1 MQHVTAEE
9 LRTALTLAARR
20 PHAQRTLAHLVRAWS
35 APAISES
42 VRAWTEQPTGTGAAD
57 STRALAVLLAR
68 EAANSPAL
76 AGELRRWHADVLAME
91 AADNARHQVAN
102 SIGTSAS
109 IVGPVVQARDIT
121 GGVHFHPVL
130 DPSAARAP
138 AVPRQVPPVPGHFI
152 NRHAERAELDRL
164 AHASPDGATIAVIS
178 GPAGIGKTALARRWL
193 LGRVASFPDGQLYAD
208 LRGHSADGPARPG
221 ELLTELLRSFGHE
234 RIPAELNEQAALWRS
249 VTADARIALLLDNAL
264 SAAQVRPLLP
274 GSMVA
279 LTVVTSRNR
288 LTGLGLEGA
297 AFVPL
302 DALGTGDSME
312 LLSRRVGADRVRQEP
327 EAALAMARACAG
339 LPLAVCV
346 AGARA
351 ASRPRQSLEVLARA
365 LSGGGGEG
373 PLEALRMGG
382 ESAVRAALQESY
394 RLLDPQLAHAYRH
407 LSLAPVPVL
416 TPSVAAA
423 VCDAEGGA
431 MDRMLDELVEVHLV
445 EDLGPDPRT
454 GLDRYRFHDL
464 IRAHAQERAAEE
476 ETIEDSD
483 RAVRRVV
490 DHHLVV
496 ATAAEALLTPSHRT
510 LRRDWAEPPA
520 APPFTDAPG
529 ALRWL
534 DAERAR
540 LMAVLRTAAARGWDA
555 AAWQLTDALWPL
567 FLRLRPYDLWIEA
580 HEIGL
585 AAARR
590 DRDRAGISRMLTS
603 GGAGLRN
610 VGRYE
615 EALTWFGQALD
626 VAREDVAVLAPQET
640 DRSLELT
647 AARRNEAQAL
657 HGLGQTHRLAGQL
670 DLARE
675 YFTRDLALREEIGYR
690 RGAALTRLC
699 LGDTALA
706 DDRPAEALGH
716 LTRARTELLAEND
729 PYDAARALA
738 YLGRAHAR
746 LDDPRYDLADS
757 QLRQAISEFEQ
768 TGSVHWQARVL
779 EMLGEGAEER
789 GDTEQARE
797 WYEQSLARYEPVSEV
812 DARRLADRLREVD

>member
-9 LRTALTLAARR
+9 LHTALASAVRR
-20 PHAQRTLAHLVRAWS
+20 PPSQQALAHLVRTLP
-35 APAISES
+35 APAIAES
-42 VRAWTEQPTGTGAAD
+42 VGAWIERGGGAGTAD
-57 STRALAVLLAR
+57 GVRALAEL
-68 EAANSPAL
+68 L
-76 AGELRRWHADVLAME
+76 AGEAVNRPEFARELQRWRADVLAVE
-91 AADNARHQVAN
+91 AVDRSRPQVAN
-102 SIGTSAS
+102 SIGTSARV
-109 IVGPVVQARDIT
+109 VGPVVQARDIA
-121 GGVHFHPVL
+121 GGVHIHPVV
-130 DPSAARAP
+130 DPSAVRAP
-138 AVPRQVPPVPGHFI
+138 AVPRQVPPAPGHFI

-164 AHASPDGATIAVIS
+164 ARSSTDGSTIAVIS
-178 GPAGIGKTALARRWL
+178 GPAGIGKTALACRWL
-193 LGRVASFPDGQLYAD
+193 LGRADTFPDGQLYVD
-208 LRGHSADGPARPG
+208 LRGHSAEGPARPG

-274 GSMVA
+274 GSTVA

-288 LTGLGLEGA
+288 LTGLALEGA
-297 AFVPL
+297 AFVSL
-302 DALGTGDSME
+302 DVLRTGDSME
-312 LLSRRVGADRVRQEP
+312 LLSHRVGADRVRQEP
-327 EAALAMARACAG
+327 EAALAMAEACAG

-351 ASRPRQSLEVLARA
+351 ASRPRQSLAVLARA
-365 LSGGGGEG
+365 LSGGEGRG

-394 RLLDPQLAHAYRH
+394 RLLEPQLARAYRH
-407 LSLAPVPVL
+407 FGLAPVPVL
-416 TPSVAAA
+416 TSAVAAA
-423 VCDAEGGA
+423 VCGVETGGA
-431 MDRMLDELVEVHLV
+431 DRMLDELVEVHLL

-464 IRAHAQERAAEE
+464 IRAHARERAAEE
-476 ETIEDSD
+476 ETTEDGE

-490 DHHLVV
+490 DFHLAA
-496 ATAAEALLTPSHRT
+496 ATAAEALLTPTHRN
-510 LRRDWAEPPA
+510 LRRDYAEPPA
-520 APPFTDAPG
+520 APPFADAAG

-555 AAWQLTDALWPL
+555 ATWQLTDALWPL

-580 HEIGL
+580 HETGL
-585 AAARR
+585 SAARR
-590 DRDRAGISRMLTS
+590 AQDRAGISRMLTS

-626 VAREDVAVLAPQET
+626 AAREDLAGLASQEAGQ
-640 DRSLELT
+640 SPELT
-647 AARRNEAQAL
+647 AVRRNEAQAL

-675 YFTRDLALREEIGYR
+675 CFTRDLALREEIGYR
-690 RGAALTRLC
+690 RGAALTRIC

-706 DDRPAEALGH
+706 DGRPDEALPH
-716 LTRARTELLAEND
+716 LTRARAELLAEND

-738 YLGRAHAR
+738 FLGRAHAR
-746 LDDPRYDLADS
+746 RDGPRHDLADS
-757 QLRQAISEFEQ
+757 QLRQAVTEFEA
-768 TGSVHWQARVL
+768 TGSVHWQARTL

-789 GDTEQARE
+789 GDFERAGG
-797 WYEQSLARYEPVSEV
+797 WYAQSLARYESVSEA
-812 DARRLADRLREVD
+812 DAGRLADRLRRVR

>member
-1 MQHVTAEE
+1 MRHVTDEE

-20 PHAQRTLAHLVRAWS
+20 PAARQALADLVRTLLPS
-35 APAISES
+35 AITES
-42 VRAWTEQPTGTGAAD
+42 VRAWIEQAGGAGAAD
-57 STRALAVLLAR
+57 DTGTLAEL
-68 EAANSPAL
+68 L
-76 AGELRRWHADVLAME
+76 AGEAVNRPRFAGELQRWRNHVLAAE
-91 AADNARHQVAN
+91 AAADSRHQVAN
-102 SIGTSAS
+102 SIGTSARV
-109 IVGPVVQARDIT
+109 IGPVVQARDIT
-121 GGVHFHPVL
+121 GGVHIHPVL
-130 DPSAARAP
+130 DATAVRAP
-138 AVPRQVPPVPGHFI
+138 AVPRQVPPVSGHFV
-152 NRHAERAELDRL
+152 NRRAELAELDRL
-164 AHASPDGATIAVIS
+164 ARSPGGSTIAVVS
-178 GPAGIGKTALARRWL
+178 GPAGIGKTALARHWL
-193 LGRVASFPDGQLYAD
+193 LGRAGSFPDGQLYVD
-208 LRGHSADGPARPG
+208 LRGHSVDGPARPG
-221 ELLTELLRSFGHE
+221 ELLMELLRSFGHE

-274 GSMVA
+274 GSTAA
-279 LTVVTSRNR
+279 LTLVTSRNR

-297 AFVPL
+297 VFVTL
-302 DALGTGDSME
+302 DVLRTDDSME
-312 LLSRRVGADRVRQEP
+312 LLSRRVGADRVRREP
-327 EAALAMARACAG
+327 EAALAMVEACAG

-365 LSGGGGEG
+365 LSGSEGEG

-382 ESAVRAALQESY
+382 ESAVRSALQESY
-394 RLLDPQLAHAYRH
+394 RLLEPRLARAYRY

-416 TPSVAAA
+416 TPPVAAA
-423 VCDAEGGA
+423 VCDVDRGGV
-431 MDRMLDELVEVHLV
+431 DRMLDELVEVHLL
-445 EDLGPDPRT
+445 EDLGPDSRT

-464 IRAHAQERAAEE
+464 IRAHAGERAADE
-476 ETIEDSD
+476 ETTENSD
-483 RAVRRVV
+483 RALRRVV
-490 DHHLVV
+490 DFHLAA

-510 LRRDWAEPPA
+510 LRRDYAAPPA
-520 APPFTDAPG
+520 APPFADAPG

-555 AAWQLTDALWPL
+555 AAWQLADSLWPL

-580 HEIGL
+580 HETGL

-590 DRDRAGISRMLTS
+590 VQDRAGISRMLTS

-615 EALTWFGQALD
+615 EALTWFGHALD
-626 VAREDVAVLAPQET
+626 AAREDMAELAPQVT
-640 DRSLELT
+640 GSSTELT
-647 AARRNEAQAL
+647 TARRNEAQAL

-706 DDRPAEALGH
+706 DDRPDEALGH
-716 LTRARTELLAEND
+716 LTRARAELLAEND

-738 YLGRAHAR
+738 FLGRAHAR
-746 LDDPRYDLADS
+746 RDGPRHDLADS
-757 QLRQAISEFEQ
+757 QLRQAVAEFEE

-779 EMLGEGAEER
+779 EMLGEGAVER
-789 GDTEQARE
+789 GDFERARD
-797 WYEQSLARYEPVSEV
+797 WYGQSLTRYEPVSEG
-812 DARRLADRLREVD
+812 DARRVADRLRHMP